1 MHLYRHGHRWCAH
14 RVLWETIDVALREG
28 ATMSRE
34 QVLDTALAVIS
45 ARRREDTAED
55 WSTARSAQLERVERE
70 REREL
75 QAQCAN
81 APSVMASVKSLL
93 RTPRRSSSL
102 VEAFNSTL
110 RVLQTLHRNVS
121 DNLLWL
127 HALALNLCPR
137 REGRRR
143 GPSPYARL
151 GVDFAS
157 DPRPWYEVLRDEM
170 KFAA

>member
-1 MHLYRHGHRWCAH
+1 MLFR
-14 RVLWETIDVALREG
+14 
-28 ATMSRE
+28 S
-34 QVLDTALAVIS
+34 VIS
-45 ARRREDTAED
+45 ARRGEDTAED
-55 WSTARSAQLERVERE
+55 WDTARSAQLERVE

-110 RVLQTLHRNVS
+110 RVLQMLHRNVS
-121 DNLLWL
+121 DSLLWL
-127 HALALNLCPR
+127 HALAWNLCPR

-170 KFAA
+170 KIAA